1 MELKDRLINKINRSV
16 KHHQE
21 RNLAIKEEVED
32 IRSIWQLEQS
42 QKLASEYKT
51 NTAIIDVYRD
61 ILSDIQIFS
70 DEELAQ

>member
-1 MELKDRLINKINRSV
+1 MELKDRLINKINRRI
-16 KHHQE
+16 KHHQD

-32 IRSIWQLEQS
+32 IRTISQLERCH
-42 QKLASEYKT
+42 KLVGEYK
-51 NTAIIDVYRD
+51 NNIAIIDVYRD